1 MSCFRLLGIVGN
13 TMAAQTNRL
22 SQLGHAGLLV
32 PFTVFF
38 FAFQIV
44 PMIWVLINS
53 FWVEEDEV
61 WGIGNY
67 AELISDAFYIQAF
80 GNSLWLSFGSSLV
93 GLLIAAFAAASLQ
106 KVPGR
111 VRDWMVSFTNMTSN
125 FSGVP
130 LAFAFIIIL
139 GFNGALTLLLKEW
152 GIIDNFNVY
161 GIHGLF
167 LIYTYFQIPLGILL
181 LFPAFA
187 ALKPEWEEAART
199 MGAGRLD
206 YWLRVAIPVMMPAL
220 SGTFTI
226 LFANAMGAY
235 ASAYALTVGNYNLVT
250 IRIGQ
255 LVVGDIFFQP
265 NMAAALSVLLIFVL
279 GFVTAVYRWLIR
291 RSYHV
296 A

>member
-1 MSCFRLLGIVGN
+1 
-13 TMAAQTNRL
+13 MAQSTYARQPL
-22 SQLGHAGLLV
+22 ASSIGHALLMLPFAVFFILFQLV
-32 PFTVFF
+32 P
-38 FAFQIV
+38 
-44 PMIWVLINS
+44 MLWVIINS
-53 FWVEEDEV
+53 FYCEEDEA
-61 WGIGNY
+61 WGLGNY
-67 AELISDAFYIQAF
+67 TEIIGDAFFLQSF
-80 GNSLWLSFGSSLV
+80 TNSLWLSFWSSLV
-93 GLLIAAFAAASLQ
+93 GLMIAAFAAASLQ
-106 KVPGR
+106 KVPSR
-111 VRDWMVSFTNMTSN
+111 LRDAMVSFTNMTSN

-139 GFNGALTLLLKEW
+139 GFNGAITLLLKQW

-181 LFPAFA
+181 LFPAFS

-199 MGAGRLD
+199 MGASRLD
-206 YWLRVAIPVMMPAL
+206 YWLRVAIPVMLPAL
-220 SGTFTI
+220 LGTFTI

-265 NMAAALSVLLIFVL
+265 NLAAALSVLLILIL
-279 GFVTAVYRWLIR
+279 GFVTAVYRWLLR
-291 RSYHV
+291 RSYH
-296 A
+296 AA